1 MKFEQIIDRDSLDKA
16 INLAQDF
23 FTKEQKKRKKGNVF
37 DRIFFTVLILMAI
50 YSGVTGKIT
59 FAVCYVA
66 LCVIFL
72 ITGRMIN
79 KDNSKKLLSKY
90 VCTENLITAP
100 ETNYQLVADDNSLS
114 ISGTE
119 ILFKNI
125 ISAFLYNDF
134 IIVVDKNNVSAVIKC
149 NYAER
154 KKIADTLYKNKS
166 AVYSIDSNPEN
177 LTLTLKQNCKTLLKT
192 SVIMCIY
199 TCLLCIAF
207 EARLYKVSDLVN
219 QKYAY
224 DAYDSTENFAYQM
237 SNAITDSH
245 NIGLRLNIYCEYVA
259 TEYNTRINVCYDKKN
274 GTKNTEIYFFDEDNL
289 LYMVSAGCPGEKDK
303 KMVAY
308 TYNNAIM
315 HSYENGSSFRI
326 KQEESRPIKWSDE
339 FMSMVKYRYSLRRYS
354 VVTPGLKIKNN
365 YTFKLKGSNVLFPD
379 IIYRFKKDT
388 IKITENSNNNN
399 RYNTVFFVNTEQYI
413 IDEIKQSFDKFETDI
428 NNYGTVKN
436 IDFTELYSIVENFR

>member
-177 LTLTLKQNCKTLLKT
+177 LTLTLKQNCKILLKT

-237 SNAITDSH
+237 SDAITDSH

-289 LYMVSAGCPGEKDK
+289 LYMVSAGYPGEKDK

-365 YTFKLKGSNVLFPD
+365 YTFKLKGPNVLFPN
-379 IIYRFKKDT
+379 ITYKFRKDN
-388 IKITENSNNNN
+388 IKIAENSNSNN
-399 RYNTVFFVNTEQYI
+399 RYSTIYFINTEQDT

>member
-59 FAVCYVA
+59 FAVFYVA

-177 LTLTLKQNCKTLLKT
+177 LTLTLKQNCKILLKT

-224 DAYDSTENFAYQM
+224 DAYYPTENFAYQM
-237 SNAITDSH
+237 SDAITDSH

-289 LYMVSAGCPGEKDK
+289 LYMVSAGYPGEKDK

>member
-177 LTLTLKQNCKTLLKT
+177 LTLTLKQNCKILLKT

-224 DAYDSTENFAYQM
+224 DAYYPTENFAYQM
-237 SNAITDSH
+237 SDAITDSH

-289 LYMVSAGCPGEKDK
+289 LYMVSAGYPGEKDK

>member
-177 LTLTLKQNCKTLLKT
+177 LTLTLKQNCKILLKT

-224 DAYDSTENFAYQM
+224 DAYYPTENFAYQM
-237 SNAITDSH
+237 SDAITDSH

-289 LYMVSAGCPGEKDK
+289 LYMVSAGYPGEKDK

-436 IDFTELYSIVENFR
+436 IDFTELYSIVDNFR

>member
-37 DRIFFTVLILMAI
+37 DKIFFAVLIFMAI
-50 YSGVTGKIT
+50 YSGVTAKIT
-59 FAVCYVA
+59 FAVFYVA

-177 LTLTLKQNCKTLLKT
+177 LTLTLKQNCKILLKT

-224 DAYDSTENFAYQM
+224 DAYYPTENFAYQM
-237 SNAITDSH
+237 SDAITDSH

-289 LYMVSAGCPGEKDK
+289 LYMVSAGYPGEKDK

>member
-177 LTLTLKQNCKTLLKT
+177 LTLTLKQNCKILLKT

-224 DAYDSTENFAYQM
+224 DAYYPTENFAYQM
-237 SNAITDSH
+237 SDAITDSH

-388 IKITENSNNNN
+388 IKITENSNSNN
-399 RYNTVFFVNTEQYI
+399 RYSTIYFINTEQDT
-413 IDEIKQSFDKFETDI
+413 IDEIKRFFDKYENDI
-428 NNYGTVKN
+428 NNYGTLKN
-436 IDFTELYSIVENFR
+436 IDFEELYSIVENFR

>member
-177 LTLTLKQNCKTLLKT
+177 LTLTLKQNCKILLKT

-237 SNAITDSH
+237 SDAITDSH

-428 NNYGTVKN
+428 NNYGAVKN

>member
-177 LTLTLKQNCKTLLKT
+177 LTLTLKQNCKILLKT

-224 DAYDSTENFAYQM
+224 DAYYPTENFAYQM
-237 SNAITDSH
+237 SDAITDSH

-289 LYMVSAGCPGEKDK
+289 LYMVSAGYPGEKDK

-326 KQEESRPIKWSDE
+326 KQEESRPIKWRDE

-365 YTFKLKGSNVLFPD
+365 YTFKLKDSNILFPN
-379 IIYRFKKDT
+379 ITYKFRKDN
-388 IKITENSNNNN
+388 IKFAENSNSNN
-399 RYNTVFFVNTEQYI
+399 RYSTIYFINTEQDT
-413 IDEIKQSFDKFETDI
+413 IDEIKRFFDKYENDI
-428 NNYGTVKN
+428 NNYGTLKN
-436 IDFTELYSIVENFR
+436 IDFEELYSIVENFR

>member
-177 LTLTLKQNCKTLLKT
+177 LTLTLKQNCKILLKT

-224 DAYDSTENFAYQM
+224 DAYYPTENFAYQM
-237 SNAITDSH
+237 SDAITDSH

-289 LYMVSAGCPGEKDK
+289 LYMVSAGYPGEKDK

-399 RYNTVFFVNTEQYI
+399 RYNTVYFVNTEQYI

>member
-37 DRIFFTVLILMAI
+37 DRIFFAVLIFMAI
-50 YSGVTGKIT
+50 YSGVTGKIIFT
-59 FAVCYVA
+59 VCYVV

-166 AVYSIDSNPEN
+166 AVYSIDSNHEN
-177 LTLTLKQNCKTLLKT
+177 LTLTLKQNCKILLKT

-224 DAYDSTENFAYQM
+224 DAYYPTENFAYQM
-237 SNAITDSH
+237 SDAITDSH

-289 LYMVSAGCPGEKDK
+289 LYMVSAGYPGEKDK